1 MLAHRAGLVSVSLSV
16 LITITTLAQRR
27 DPPIDLETT
36 LTRAG
41 ARVEQY
47 YARATSL
54 ICREELRLQPVTASL
69 MNQGPERRI
78 VSELRV
84 SWEPTAEPGSRPEP
98 SIVRQVL
105 TIDER
110 PPRPGD
116 EPGCLDPKATSPEP
130 LAVLLDRH
138 RVDYVFSLAGSGR
151 TDGRASLLIDYVP
164 RAKRPGEVT
173 WRGDCFDATVPM
185 AGRVWIDAETGDVL
199 RLDERLVEKFEF
211 PVPPERRTKSG
222 PTSMLIER
230 AESSVR
236 YERIRFRN
244 PDETLMLPVSATTFA
259 IVYGSGVPA
268 VRTSQRFS
276 DWKRFLT
283 DGRLVFPTER

>member
-1 MLAHRAGLVSVSLSV
+1 
-16 LITITTLAQRR
+16 
-27 DPPIDLETT
+27 
-36 LTRAG
+36 
-41 ARVEQY
+41 
-47 YARATSL
+47 
-54 ICREELRLQPVTASL
+54 
-69 MNQGPERRI
+69 
-78 VSELRV
+78 
-84 SWEPTAEPGSRPEP
+84 
-98 SIVRQVL
+98 
-105 TIDER
+105 
-110 PPRPGD
+110 
-116 EPGCLDPKATSPEP
+116 
-130 LAVLLDRH
+130 
-138 RVDYVFSLAGSGR
+138 
-151 TDGRASLLIDYVP
+151 
-164 RAKRPGEVT
+164 
-173 WRGDCFDATVPM
+173 M

-211 PVPPERRTKSG
+211 PVPPERRKKSG